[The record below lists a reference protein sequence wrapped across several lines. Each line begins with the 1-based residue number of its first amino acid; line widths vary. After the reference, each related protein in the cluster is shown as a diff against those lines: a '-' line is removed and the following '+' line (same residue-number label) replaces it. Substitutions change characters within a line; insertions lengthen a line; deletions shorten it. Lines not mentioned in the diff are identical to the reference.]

1 MMWSEHELANLAAG
15 SAVAVRSRV
24 IKYLGMPENEDVFQ
38 NFSLLWGI
46 LGNGGTRG
54 IDEKGAYKVWHT
66 LAENGALDAYE
77 KGILADFT
85 ALIAKNVTDLR
96 LKPWRGL
103 NNYLAG
109 VLFENLILKPLTEI
123 NEELY
128 NLVSTYYINEEKL
141 FHDVVTKGITERFKT
156 YLEKLKNARDGDRL
170 ALDRT
175 AILKKLTN
183 EIVYHKNTLKFD
195 DKRYLFLYLKDLVE
209 NGCAADDIGFDDAVS
224 AALTADKEFDGASE
238 LEETPFLTHNNEIA
252 EFAQSLD
259 EKCGFFEETAA
270 KIILHDTPKTPYFTE
285 RCLALI
291 KNGQPRGVVYALA
304 LLQLKQI
311 KSAVTVLAE
320 LANHGAI
327 LEMNGFLHRL
337 LPLSAGA
344 EGVLL
349 NIIKRNL
356 DYLMRN
362 RSFYQEY
369 AVRRTFPAV
378 RDFAENGNLDEACDL
393 LNFIVLNGWLGD
405 EFQTEFINQT
415 NYLLFKDSNLSDKL
429 INSINY
435 MKLNIFEVNGYKY
448 IGVQTDNPLSLA
460 RERWQ
465 KAVLEATTLD
475 LSKAGNVLKGVESSA
490 YGMLYNIK
498 NKINKNIQKQNDNLE
513 NESNRL
519 ENKEEEVSS
528 SVTFLDRPS
537 VQLENASLDEPEV
550 LTIPQSNAEKV
561 ETPLEV
567 ASVDEVPLDEALR
580 EVAPLDEAPLDEAPL
595 EVAPL
600 DETPLDEAPLEVA
613 DSEDNRP
620 LDAPIPFEEIMP
632 LDVPQ
637 EFPDTLPQK
646 QQFTMPDAPF
656 DFDAADEVNADGVI
670 SYIPSEEPNEP
681 EKTSAETDVS
691 LPLDEVP
698 LDEAPREVAPLDETP
713 LDEAPCEVASVDE
726 APLDEAP
733 LEVAPLDETP
743 LDEAPL
749 EVASVDEVPLDDMQ
763 TSEPENQSVAE
774 QMPKLFEI
782 PEVILPSQQKKNL
795 EETKLP
801 EIEKWTDDEQP
812 QTSSSPLAHLKNM
825 VKSDEIDKQYAKLKS
840 MTYHVVEKAGDKA
853 QKLTEKVR
861 KKAQSKNGKL
871 SSFLTK
877 IKSIRKPKA

>member
-537 VQLENASLDEPEV
+537 VQLENASLDDPEV

-561 ETPLEV
+561 ETP
-567 ASVDEVPLDEALR
+567 R
-580 EVAPLDEAPLDEAPL
+580 EVAPLDAI
-595 EVAPL
+595 
-600 DETPLDEAPLEVA
+600 PLDEAPLEVA

-698 LDEAPREVAPLDETP
+698 LDEAPREVAPLDE
-713 LDEAPCEVASVDE
+713 
-726 APLDEAP
+726 APLDEAL
-733 LEVAPLDETP
+733 LEVAPLDK
-743 LDEAPL
+743 A
-749 EVASVDEVPLDDMQ
+749 PLDDMQ
-763 TSEPENQSVAE
+763 TSEPETQSVAE